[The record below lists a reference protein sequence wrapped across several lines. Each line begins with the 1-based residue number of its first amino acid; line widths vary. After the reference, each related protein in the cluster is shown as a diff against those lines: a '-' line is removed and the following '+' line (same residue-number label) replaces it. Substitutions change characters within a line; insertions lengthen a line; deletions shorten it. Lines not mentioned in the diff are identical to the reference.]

1 MVALAIIMILGIIVV
16 QAVAWGL
23 QERARANAHHAALEL
38 AANILEAAR
47 AQPADKLDKAWA
59 DLQQAPSNMDA
70 VLPGAKVAVTVEP
83 NAKLPASRRVIVE
96 VSWQFAPE
104 PAKSVRMTSVFSA
117 RKGGTP

>member
-59 DLQQAPSNMDA
+59 DLQQAPSDMDA

-83 NAKLPASRRVIVE
+83 DAKLRASRRVIVE

-117 RKGGTP
+117 RKGDTP